1 MKEMESH
8 RLIFLDE
15 SGSHLGMS
23 RTHGRIEGNARLKM
37 PIPLNK
43 GTRVSMIAAIGLEDI
58 HTSHVGEGAVN
69 GTIFKEFIEQ
79 RLCPCL
85 QPGDTVIMDNLSVH
99 KVPGIQKAI
108 EAKGATLL
116 YLPPYSPDLSP
127 IEMMWSKVKAYLRK
141 KAARTLEALYSAIQE
156 AFHRVSP
163 QDLKGWFQHCG
174 YRVQ

>member
-1 MKEMESH
+1 MEKMESP

-43 GTRVSMIAAIGLEDI
+43 GTRVSMIAAIGLKDI
-58 HTSHVGEGAVN
+58 RTSHVEEGAVN
-69 GTIFKEFIEQ
+69 GTIFKEFVER

-127 IEMMWSKVKAYLRK
+127 IEMMWSKMKTYLRK
-141 KAARTLEALYSAIQE
+141 KAARTLEDLYIAIQE
-156 AFHRVSP
+156 AFSCVSS
-163 QDLKGWFQHCG
+163 QDLQGWFKHCG
-174 YRVQ
+174 YSIQ